1 MSAHKHIDRI
11 CLAAVLISLLAALV
25 LCSRGVQSEGAALG
39 YDARLFDTGRV
50 HTIEIVMDD
59 WDGFLETCEN
69 EEYAACAVVIDGEA
83 YKNVGIRAKGNTS
96 LSMVSAMDSDRYS
109 FKLEFD
115 HYEAGRSY
123 YGLDKLCLNNI
134 IQDNTYMKDCLT
146 YRLMAD
152 FGVDAPLCSYVYI
165 TVNGEDWGLYLA
177 AEGVEEGYMQRTGKT
192 RGNLYKPDSLSMGGG
207 RGNGRGFNMDGLDWD
222 EEGTPAFGDFQPGE
236 RPDRGTNSP
245 DQPAVPEEGA
255 GNGNSSQPEQ
265 PAVPEE
271 GAGNGN
277 SGQPEQPA
285 VPEEGAENGN
295 GSQPEQP
302 AVPEEGAGNERDF
315 PAPGEMSE
323 PPDVA
328 GGGMGAADVKLQ
340 YTDDDPESYANIFEN
355 AKTAVTDADEER
367 LIEALKKLGEGDP
380 SALDIEQVLR
390 YFVVHNYVCN
400 GDSYTGSMVH
410 NYYLYEEEGRLSMI
424 PWDYNLAFGT
434 FQAQDAPAMVNDPI
448 DTPLSVTGGGDRP
461 MFDWITGSTAYT
473 ELYHQYFAEF
483 LETADPAGLI
493 AEMSELIAPY
503 VEKDPTKF
511 CTYEEFQTGVQTL
524 TEFCRLRTE
533 SVAGQL
539 AGTIPADSD
548 GQTAEP
554 SALVDASGLKL
565 SEMGTM
571 NHGGG
576 RSRDAFGPNAGTA
589 PQAEGEDP
597 ANSKVPAMNA
607 VPPTGGIP
615 DRTAFNGAPGGFRE
629 ETAAGPEA
637 LILLGVSAAILLVG
651 ILLVK
656 RYRRW
661 GG

>member
-25 LCSRGVQSEGAALG
+25 LCSQGARSEGAALG
-39 YDARLFDTGRV
+39 YEVRLFDTGRV

-222 EEGTPAFGDFQPGE
+222 EEGAPAFGDFQPGE
-236 RPDRGTNSP
+236 RPDRGMNSP
-245 DQPAVPEEGA
+245 DQPAVPEE
-255 GNGNSSQPEQ
+255 S
-265 PAVPEE
+265 
-271 GAGNGN
+271 
-277 SGQPEQPA
+277 
-285 VPEEGAENGN
+285 
-295 GSQPEQP
+295 
-302 AVPEEGAGNERDF
+302 AGNERDF
-315 PAPGEMSE
+315 PAPGGMPE
-323 PPDVA
+323 PPDFA

-340 YTDDDPESYANIFEN
+340 YTDDDPESYANIFES

-380 SALDIEQVLR
+380 SALDMEQVLR

-597 ANSKVPAMNA
+597 ANGKVPAMNA

>member
-25 LCSRGVQSEGAALG
+25 LCSRGVQSGGTALG
-39 YDARLFDTGRV
+39 YEARLFDTGRV

-222 EEGTPAFGDFQPGE
+222 EEGAPAFGDFQPGE

-245 DQPAVPEEGA
+245 DQPAVPEE
-255 GNGNSSQPEQ
+255 S
-265 PAVPEE
+265 
-271 GAGNGN
+271 
-277 SGQPEQPA
+277 
-285 VPEEGAENGN
+285 
-295 GSQPEQP
+295 
-302 AVPEEGAGNERDF
+302 AGNERDF
-315 PAPGEMSE
+315 PAPGEMPE
-323 PPDVA
+323 PPDFA

-355 AKTAVTDADEER
+355 AKTAVTDADEKR

-380 SALDIEQVLR
+380 SALDMEQVLR

-589 PQAEGEDP
+589 PQAEGEGP

>member
-11 CLAAVLISLLAALV
+11 CLAAALISLLAAMA
-25 LCSRGVQSEGAALG
+25 LCSQGARSEGAALG
-39 YDARLFDTGRV
+39 YEARLFDTGRV

-222 EEGTPAFGDFQPGE
+222 EEGAPAFGDFQPGE

-245 DQPAVPEEGA
+245 DQPAVPEE
-255 GNGNSSQPEQ
+255 S
-265 PAVPEE
+265 
-271 GAGNGN
+271 
-277 SGQPEQPA
+277 
-285 VPEEGAENGN
+285 
-295 GSQPEQP
+295 
-302 AVPEEGAGNERDF
+302 AGNERDF
-315 PAPGEMSE
+315 PAPGGMPE
-323 PPDVA
+323 PPDFA

-340 YTDDDPESYANIFEN
+340 YTDDDPESYANIFES

-380 SALDIEQVLR
+380 SALDMEQVLR

-448 DTPLSVTGGGDRP
+448 DTPLSVTGDGDRP

-571 NHGGG
+571 NHGGW

-597 ANSKVPAMNA
+597 ANSKAPATNADSGERDGLAAPTAPQAEGEDPANGKVPAMNA

>member
-25 LCSRGVQSEGAALG
+25 LCSQGARSEGAALG
-39 YDARLFDTGRV
+39 YEARLFDTGRV

-96 LSMVSAMDSDRYS
+96 LSMVSAMNSDRYS

-207 RGNGRGFNMDGLDWD
+207 RSNGRGFNMDGLDWD
-222 EEGTPAFGDFQPGE
+222 EEGAPAFGDFQPGE
-236 RPDRGTNSP
+236 RPDRGMNSP

-255 GNGNSSQPEQ
+255 GNE
-265 PAVPEE
+265 
-271 GAGNGN
+271 
-277 SGQPEQPA
+277 SG
-285 VPEEGAENGN
+285 
-295 GSQPEQP
+295 
-302 AVPEEGAGNERDF
+302 F
-315 PAPGEMSE
+315 PVPGEMPE
-323 PPDVA
+323 PPDFA

-380 SALDIEQVLR
+380 SALDMEQVLR

-493 AEMSELIAPY
+493 SEMSELIAPY

-597 ANSKVPAMNA
+597 ANGKVPAMNA

>member
-222 EEGTPAFGDFQPGE
+222 EEGAPAFGDFQPGE
-236 RPDRGTNSP
+236 RPDRGMNSP

-255 GNGNSSQPEQ
+255 GNGNS
-265 PAVPEE
+265 
-271 GAGNGN
+271 
-277 SGQPEQPA
+277 GQPD
-285 VPEEGAENGN
+285 
-295 GSQPEQP
+295 QP

-315 PAPGEMSE
+315 PVPGEMPE
-323 PPDVA
+323 PPDFA

-340 YTDDDPESYANIFEN
+340 YTDDDPESYANIFES

-607 VPPTGGIP
+607 DSGERDGLAAPTAPQAEGEDPANGKVPAMNAVPPTGGIP

>member
-25 LCSRGVQSEGAALG
+25 LCSQGARSEGAALG
-39 YDARLFDTGRV
+39 YEARLFDTGRV

-222 EEGTPAFGDFQPGE
+222 EEGAPAFGDFQPGE

-245 DQPAVPEEGA
+245 DQPAVPEE
-255 GNGNSSQPEQ
+255 S
-265 PAVPEE
+265 
-271 GAGNGN
+271 
-277 SGQPEQPA
+277 
-285 VPEEGAENGN
+285 
-295 GSQPEQP
+295 
-302 AVPEEGAGNERDF
+302 AGNESGF
-315 PAPGEMSE
+315 PAPGGMSE
-323 PPDVA
+323 PPDFA

-340 YTDDDPESYANIFEN
+340 YTDDDPESYANIFES

-380 SALDIEQVLR
+380 SALDMEQVLR

-565 SEMGTM
+565 SEMGAM

-589 PQAEGEDP
+589 PQAEGEGPANSKVPAMNADSGERDGLAAPTAPQAEGEDP
-597 ANSKVPAMNA
+597 ANSKAPAMNA

>member
-11 CLAAVLISLLAALV
+11 CLAAVLISLLAAMA
-25 LCSRGVQSEGAALG
+25 LCSQGARSEGAALG
-39 YDARLFDTGRV
+39 YEARLFDTGRV

-222 EEGTPAFGDFQPGE
+222 EEGAPAFGDFQPGE
-236 RPDRGTNSP
+236 RPDRGMNSP
-245 DQPAVPEEGA
+245 DQPAVPEE
-255 GNGNSSQPEQ
+255 S
-265 PAVPEE
+265 
-271 GAGNGN
+271 
-277 SGQPEQPA
+277 
-285 VPEEGAENGN
+285 
-295 GSQPEQP
+295 
-302 AVPEEGAGNERDF
+302 AGNESGF
-315 PAPGEMSE
+315 PAPGGMPE
-323 PPDVA
+323 PPDFA

-340 YTDDDPESYANIFEN
+340 YTDDDPESYANIFES

-380 SALDIEQVLR
+380 SALDMEQVLR

-493 AEMSELIAPY
+493 SEMSELIAPY

-576 RSRDAFGPNAGTA
+576 RSRDTFGPNAGTAPQAEGEDPANSKAPAMNADSGERDGLAAPTA

>member
-25 LCSRGVQSEGAALG
+25 LCSRGVQSGGTALG

-222 EEGTPAFGDFQPGE
+222 EEGAPAFGDFQPGE
-236 RPDRGTNSP
+236 RPDRGMNSP
-245 DQPAVPEEGA
+245 DQPAVPEE
-255 GNGNSSQPEQ
+255 S
-265 PAVPEE
+265 
-271 GAGNGN
+271 
-277 SGQPEQPA
+277 
-285 VPEEGAENGN
+285 
-295 GSQPEQP
+295 
-302 AVPEEGAGNERDF
+302 AGNERGF
-315 PAPGEMSE
+315 PAPGGMPE
-323 PPDVA
+323 PPDFA

-340 YTDDDPESYANIFEN
+340 YTDDDPESYANIFES

-493 AEMSELIAPY
+493 AEMSELIVSY

-607 VPPTGGIP
+607 DSGERDGLAAPTAPQAEGEDPANSKAPAMNAVPPTGGIP

>member
-39 YDARLFDTGRV
+39 YEARLFDTGRV

-222 EEGTPAFGDFQPGE
+222 EEGAPAFGDFQPGE

-245 DQPAVPEEGA
+245 DQLAVPEE
-255 GNGNSSQPEQ
+255 S
-265 PAVPEE
+265 
-271 GAGNGN
+271 
-277 SGQPEQPA
+277 
-285 VPEEGAENGN
+285 
-295 GSQPEQP
+295 
-302 AVPEEGAGNERDF
+302 AGNERDF

-323 PPDVA
+323 PPDFA

-340 YTDDDPESYANIFEN
+340 YTDDDPESYANIFES

-597 ANSKVPAMNA
+597 ANGKVPAMNA

>member
-25 LCSRGVQSEGAALG
+25 LCSQGARSEGAALG
-39 YDARLFDTGRV
+39 YEARLFDTGRV

-96 LSMVSAMDSDRYS
+96 LSMVSAMNSDRYS

-222 EEGTPAFGDFQPGE
+222 EEGAPAFGDFQPGE
-236 RPDRGTNSP
+236 RPDRGMNSP

-255 GNGNSSQPEQ
+255 GNE
-265 PAVPEE
+265 
-271 GAGNGN
+271 
-277 SGQPEQPA
+277 SG
-285 VPEEGAENGN
+285 
-295 GSQPEQP
+295 
-302 AVPEEGAGNERDF
+302 F
-315 PAPGEMSE
+315 PVPGEMPE
-323 PPDVA
+323 PPDFA

-380 SALDIEQVLR
+380 SALDMEQVLR

-493 AEMSELIAPY
+493 SEMSELIAPY

-597 ANSKVPAMNA
+597 ANGKVPAMNA

-637 LILLGVSAAILLVG
+637 LILLVG

>member
-39 YDARLFDTGRV
+39 YEERLFDTGRV

-123 YGLDKLCLNNI
+123 YSLDKLCLNNI

-222 EEGTPAFGDFQPGE
+222 EEGAPAFGDFQPGE
-236 RPDRGTNSP
+236 RPDRGMNSP

-255 GNGNSSQPEQ
+255 GNE
-265 PAVPEE
+265 
-271 GAGNGN
+271 
-277 SGQPEQPA
+277 SG
-285 VPEEGAENGN
+285 
-295 GSQPEQP
+295 
-302 AVPEEGAGNERDF
+302 F
-315 PAPGEMSE
+315 PVPGEMPE
-323 PPDVA
+323 PPDFA

-340 YTDDDPESYANIFEN
+340 YTDDDPESYANIFES

-380 SALDIEQVLR
+380 SALDMEQVLR

>member
-11 CLAAVLISLLAALV
+11 CLAAVLISLLAALA
-25 LCSRGVQSEGAALG
+25 LCSQKMQSESAALG

-222 EEGTPAFGDFQPGE
+222 EEGAPAFGDFQPGE
-236 RPDRGTNSP
+236 RPDRGMNSP
-245 DQPAVPEEGA
+245 DQPAVPEE
-255 GNGNSSQPEQ
+255 S
-265 PAVPEE
+265 
-271 GAGNGN
+271 
-277 SGQPEQPA
+277 
-285 VPEEGAENGN
+285 
-295 GSQPEQP
+295 
-302 AVPEEGAGNERDF
+302 AGNERDF
-315 PAPGEMSE
+315 PAPGGMSE
-323 PPDVA
+323 PPDFA

-340 YTDDDPESYANIFEN
+340 YTDDDPESYANIFES

-380 SALDIEQVLR
+380 SALDMEQVLR

-548 GQTAEP
+548 RQTAEP

-589 PQAEGEDP
+589 PQAEGEGP

>member
-25 LCSRGVQSEGAALG
+25 LCSRGVQSGGTALG
-39 YDARLFDTGRV
+39 YEARLFDTGRV

-222 EEGTPAFGDFQPGE
+222 EEGAPAFGDFQPGE

-245 DQPAVPEEGA
+245 DQPAVPEE
-255 GNGNSSQPEQ
+255 S
-265 PAVPEE
+265 
-271 GAGNGN
+271 
-277 SGQPEQPA
+277 
-285 VPEEGAENGN
+285 
-295 GSQPEQP
+295 
-302 AVPEEGAGNERDF
+302 AGNERDF
-315 PAPGEMSE
+315 PAPGEMPE
-323 PPDVA
+323 PPDFA

-340 YTDDDPESYANIFEN
+340 YTDDDPESYANIFES
-355 AKTAVTDADEER
+355 AKTAVTDANEER

-380 SALDIEQVLR
+380 SALDMEQVLR

-539 AGTIPADSD
+539 AGTISADSD

-597 ANSKVPAMNA
+597 ANGKVPAMNA

>member
-39 YDARLFDTGRV
+39 YEARLFDTGRV

-222 EEGTPAFGDFQPGE
+222 EEGAPAFGDFQPGE
-236 RPDRGTNSP
+236 RPDRGMNSPDQLAVPEESAGNGNSGQPDQPAVPEEGAENGNSGQP

-255 GNGNSSQPEQ
+255 GN
-265 PAVPEE
+265 
-271 GAGNGN
+271 
-277 SGQPEQPA
+277 
-285 VPEEGAENGN
+285 
-295 GSQPEQP
+295 
-302 AVPEEGAGNERDF
+302 ERGF
-315 PAPGEMSE
+315 PAPGGMSE
-323 PPDVA
+323 PPDFA

-380 SALDIEQVLR
+380 SALDMEQVLR

-448 DTPLSVTGGGDRP
+448 DTPLSVTGDGDRP

-597 ANSKVPAMNA
+597 ANSKAPAMNA

>member
-39 YDARLFDTGRV
+39 YEARLFDTGRV

-245 DQPAVPEEGA
+245 DQLAVPEE
-255 GNGNSSQPEQ
+255 S
-265 PAVPEE
+265 
-271 GAGNGN
+271 
-277 SGQPEQPA
+277 
-285 VPEEGAENGN
+285 
-295 GSQPEQP
+295 
-302 AVPEEGAGNERDF
+302 AGNESGF
-315 PAPGEMSE
+315 PVPGEMPE
-323 PPDVA
+323 PPDFA

-380 SALDIEQVLR
+380 SALDMEQVLR

-448 DTPLSVTGGGDRP
+448 DTPLSVTGDGDRP

-589 PQAEGEDP
+589 PQAEGEGP

>member
-11 CLAAVLISLLAALV
+11 CLAAALISLLAAMA
-25 LCSRGVQSEGAALG
+25 LCSQGARSEGAALG
-39 YDARLFDTGRV
+39 YEARLFDTGRV

-245 DQPAVPEEGA
+245 DQLAVPEE
-255 GNGNSSQPEQ
+255 S
-265 PAVPEE
+265 
-271 GAGNGN
+271 
-277 SGQPEQPA
+277 
-285 VPEEGAENGN
+285 
-295 GSQPEQP
+295 
-302 AVPEEGAGNERDF
+302 AGNESGF
-315 PAPGEMSE
+315 PVPGEMPE
-323 PPDVA
+323 PPDFA

-380 SALDIEQVLR
+380 SALDMEQVLR

-448 DTPLSVTGGGDRP
+448 DTPLSVTGDGDRP

-589 PQAEGEDP
+589 PQAEGEGP